1 MEAESVY
8 PVLLEVFRRVFKDP
22 GLQIEDSTTSQ
33 DVAAWDS
40 LNHLVLISAIE
51 SEFKVKF
58 KLKELMGMDSVGDLV
73 KVIASKTAP

>member
-1 MEAESVY
+1 MDAENVY
-8 PVLLEVFRRVFKDP
+8 PVLREVFRRVFRDS

-51 SEFKVKF
+51 NEFNIKF
-58 KLKELMGMDSVGDLV
+58 KLRELMGMDSVGDLV
-73 KVIASKTAP
+73 RIIASKTAP